1 MNTIYDDT
9 DFFNAYATMAR
20 SQKGLEAAG
29 EWHQLK
35 LLFPNLKGKSVLD
48 LGCGYGCHC
57 RYCVQKGA
65 FKVLGIDASAK
76 MIEQA
81 RKRNFDQAIEY
92 KVCSIQNYAFPK
104 NFWDFVIS
112 NLALHYVEDLE
123 DIFEKI
129 HRTLKPGGTF
139 VLNIEHP
146 VFTAGI
152 DQDWTYG
159 EDKKPKHW
167 PIDNYFFSGPR
178 QTHFLGSAVTKY
190 HHTLTQI
197 LMGLID
203 NHFNLDAVIEARPPE
218 SMLNIASMK
227 DELRR
232 PMMLLVRATKKH

>member
-1 MNTIYDDT
+1 M
-9 DFFNAYATMAR
+9 
-20 SQKGLEAAG
+20 
-29 EWHQLK
+29 
-35 LLFPNLKGKSVLD
+35 
-48 LGCGYGCHC
+48 
-57 RYCVQKGA
+57 
-65 FKVLGIDASAK
+65 
-76 MIEQA
+76 
-81 RKRNFDQAIEY
+81 
-92 KVCSIQNYAFPK
+92 
-104 NFWDFVIS
+104 
-112 NLALHYVEDLE
+112 EDLE

-129 HRTLKPGGTF
+129 HETLKPGGTF

-197 LMGLID
+197 LMGLLR
-203 NHFNLDAVIEARPPE
+203 HGFEVQAVEEAQPSAE
-218 SMLNIASMK
+218 MLEISGMK

-232 PMMLLVRATKKH
+232 PMMLLVKAGRGL